1 MTYGRGGSVRA
12 FSAIVLVAGLVFLS
26 ACSGNNGTPVGVQI
40 TITLAASAMSVAPGK
55 SITITATVANDS
67 SNKGVTW
74 SITNGPGT
82 LSGQTSTTVVYAAPA
97 SVPTPTS
104 ATITATSAA
113 SSAVTASIQIS
124 LQTSAI
130 GISLSPVAPQ
140 TINQGQQ
147 LSVNATLT
155 NDTSNKGVT
164 WTLSPASGAGTLSNP
179 TSTAVT
185 YVAPGSVAG
194 NTPVTLTAT
203 SVADSKA
210 TAALEITVFSSGAG
224 GNVAA
229 LNVNSGP
236 AQNSDNLAFV
246 SVTICVP
253 GTTTC
258 QTVDDIQVDTGSAGL
273 RILQSAMPS
282 LSLPTLLDPSGN
294 GNSIFNC
301 VQFADT
307 SYLWGPVQA
316 ADIKIGN
323 EVASGF
329 NGQTGA
335 LIQTISTSN
344 AGIPTACSNGGTI
357 DENAPTTLGA
367 NGIIGVGLEPTD
379 CYVQSTPPGF
389 PPVNLCDGSVQAP
402 APAYF
407 SCASSGCSSGA
418 TQTTQPPQGQVSN
431 PVVWFAVD
439 NNGVVIQLPAVQS
452 TAATLSG
459 ALIFGL
465 NTNTTNNTI
474 PGAATLFGLTNDSF
488 TTQYDGQ
495 TLIASVIDSGSS
507 ALFFPSSSLAPCPA
521 NGNFSGFYCPGGP
534 TPQTA
539 TNGGVSIVNF
549 TVDDAGNL
557 FTNNPT
563 DTVFATLGGQNGTAG
578 TCTSQGTGS
587 CQFDWGL
594 PFFYGRPIFTAIDG
608 ATVTGIGTG
617 PFWAY

>member
-40 TITLAASAMSVAPGK
+40 TITLSASAMSVAPGK

-67 SNKGVTW
+67 SNKGVSW

-113 SSAVTASIQIS
+113 SPRLPQVSRFHCRLPPSA
-124 LQTSAI
+124 
-130 GISLSPVAPQ
+130 SPYRQSPHRQ
-140 TINQGQQ
+140 STRDSN
-147 LSVNATLT
+147 SPVNATLT

-164 WTLSPASGAGTLSNP
+164 WSLSPASGAGTLSNP

-474 PGAATLFGLTNDSF
+474 PVPRL
-488 TTQYDGQ
+488 Y
-495 TLIASVIDSGSS
+495 SG
-507 ALFFPSSSLAPCPA
+507 
-521 NGNFSGFYCPGGP
+521 
-534 TPQTA
+534 
-539 TNGGVSIVNF
+539 
-549 TVDDAGNL
+549 
-557 FTNNPT
+557 
-563 DTVFATLGGQNGTAG
+563 
-578 TCTSQGTGS
+578 
-587 CQFDWGL
+587 
-594 PFFYGRPIFTAIDG
+594 
-608 ATVTGIGTG
+608 
-617 PFWAY
+617 

>member
-1 MTYGRGGSVRA
+1 
-12 FSAIVLVAGLVFLS
+12 
-26 ACSGNNGTPVGVQI
+26 
-40 TITLAASAMSVAPGK
+40 
-55 SITITATVANDS
+55 
-67 SNKGVTW
+67 VTW
-74 SITNGPGT
+74 SITSGGGT
-82 LSGQTSTTVVYAAPA
+82 LSGQTSTTVVYTAPA

-104 ATITATSAA
+104 ATIMATSVA

-124 LQTSAI
+124 LQSSAI
-130 GISLSPVAPQ
+130 SISLSPVAPQ

-147 LSVNATLT
+147 LSVNATVT

-164 WTLSPASGAGTLSNP
+164 WSLSPSTGAGTLSSP

-185 YVAPGSVAG
+185 YIAPGSVGG

-203 SVADSKA
+203 SNADSN
-210 TAALEITVFSSGAG
+210 AAANLEITVFPSGAG
-224 GNVAA
+224 PNVAA

-236 AQNSDNLAFV
+236 MGNSSNIAFV

-273 RILQSAMPS
+273 RILQSAMQS
-282 LSLPTLLDPSGN
+282 LTLPTLLDPN
-294 GNSIFNC
+294 NTANSIFNC
-301 VQFADT
+301 VQFADG

-335 LIQTISTSN
+335 LIQTVSTST

-357 DENAPTTLGA
+357 DENTPTTLGA

-379 CYVQSTPPGF
+379 CYLQSNPPGG

-407 SCASSGCSSGA
+407 SCASSGCSSSA
-418 TQTTQPPQGQVSN
+418 TQTTQPAQGQVSN
-431 PVVWFAVD
+431 PVVWFAAD
-439 NNGVVIQLPAVQS
+439 NNGVAIQFPQVPGPEF
-452 TAATLSG
+452 AAPTLSG
-459 ALIFGL
+459 ALIFGI

-474 PGAATLFGLTNDSF
+474 PGAATVFGLNNDSF
-488 TTQYDGQ
+488 TTQYGGQ
-495 TLIASVIDSGSS
+495 TLIFSVIDSGSS

-521 NGNFSGFYCPGGP
+521 SGNFSGFYCPGGP

-557 FTNNPT
+557 FNNNPN
-563 DTVFATLGGQNGTAG
+563 DAVFGTLGGQNGTAN
-578 TCTSQGTGS
+578 TCTSQGAGS

-594 PFFYGRPIFTAIDG
+594 PFFYNQTIFTAIDG
-608 ATVTGIGTG
+608 QTVNGIGPG